1 MRNSFLFFFLI
12 FFSAFNAQD
21 ISLVSITGYVLDVD
35 NVPIPNVSVS
45 VNDQKTKTNE
55 NGKFLL
61 SITEI
66 ENVEI
71 QFKHTGF
78 KSHELRIYSRKL
90 KKQLNDTLYLSAVKL
105 DNLMLKEFSITA
117 NKIDTVYGSKRFSV
131 EDFEIISDGQMV
143 VLSYEKTLKKESKIL
158 LLDEK
163 QQLIHTH
170 VVPGKSIRLF
180 KDYSGVSYVITKD
193 KVFQIDLLLKDRIRL
208 ISIDDELFYDY
219 NYRIIDTLGNNYLY
233 SNFNE
238 LYPAIKFYSS
248 NNTDSSTLLIKE
260 VKDDFMM
267 ELYRAQYKY
276 VSGRDKLWAYR
287 KEQKTGIDK
296 EIWIGASVFTNDI
309 LYKPI
314 YAPLFVR
321 NNSILLFDH
330 YENYIYE
337 FNSSIE
343 QVDSIPINYHFKSK
357 KEKWSQP
364 LIQDEYDKNI
374 YAVFNTGGYYVLK
387 EIDRQKV
394 NKGFKLSNRYVEKI
408 KIYNGYVYYVYRP
421 YESLQKKFIYK
432 EKLAVF

>member
-21 ISLVSITGYVLDVD
+21 VSLVSITGNVVDVD

-45 VNDQKTKTNE
+45 IKGEITKTNE
-55 NGKFLL
+55 NGKYLL
-61 SITEI
+61 SITRI
-66 ENVEI
+66 ENIEI
-71 QFKHTGF
+71 QFKHAGF
-78 KSHELRIYSRKL
+78 KVYSLKISSRKL
-90 KKQLNDTLYLSAVKL
+90 NKKVNDTLSLSTVNL
-105 DNLMLKEFSITA
+105 YNLMLQEFSITA

-131 EDFEIISDGQMV
+131 EDFEITPAGQMV
-143 VLSYEKTLKKESKIL
+143 LLSYEKTLKKESKIL
-158 LLDEK
+158 LLDEN
-163 QQLIHTH
+163 QQLIHSH
-170 VVPGKSIRLF
+170 VVPGQSIRLF
-180 KDYSGVSYVITKD
+180 KDYSGLSYVITKN

-208 ISIDDELFYDY
+208 ISIDNDLFYDY

-248 NNTDSSTLLIKE
+248 NNSDSSTLLIKE

-314 YAPLFVR
+314 YAPLFVK

-343 QVDSIPINYHFKSK
+343 LLDSIAVKYHFKSK
-357 KEKWSQP
+357 NEKWSQP
-364 LIQDEYDKNI
+364 LIQDEYDENI

-387 EIDRQKV
+387 EIDKGKV
-394 NKGFKLSNRYVEKI
+394 NKGFKLSVINEMK
-408 KIYNGYVYYVYRP
+408 
-421 YESLQKKFIYK
+421 
-432 EKLAVF
+432 